1 MLRRLPANNRNNDV
15 RREYDNVALQRLLRY
30 ALCALV
36 LAVGFVCAAWQ
47 HFATTRY
54 GYDYEKLRLE
64 RLHLEAESNSL
75 RAKQENML
83 ALRNVESRALA
94 AGLQP
99 LQPSQIET
107 LQNGIPRSANAA
119 RTTPQPANQR
129 PARR

>member
-1 MLRRLPANNRNNDV
+1 MLFRS
-15 RREYDNVALQRLLRY
+15 
-30 ALCALV
+30 
-36 LAVGFVCAAWQ
+36 
-47 HFATTRY
+47 
-54 GYDYEKLRLE
+54 
-64 RLHLEAESNSL
+64 AEGNSL